1 MKPLAFSLLG
11 WVCAL
16 AGSAGLRAADL
27 QTLIDRSPFSPPG
40 MAVDASA
47 PEPAGT
53 LEFRGLVT
61 DEAGTAYSL
70 FDTSTNKGRWVRADD
85 ANGPLRVTGYDAA
98 NNVLDVEQNGRAL
111 RLSMKRAT
119 IQEGQAISAMASP
132 APSPTARPTTT
143 TTLASRRT
151 ADAQHLKAVAEEVQ
165 NRRKLRQAALAKAR
179 ASGQPVP
186 AAISP
191 GS

>member
-1 MKPLAFSLLG
+1 MKPFAFSLLG

-27 QTLIDRSPFSPPG
+27 QTLIDRSPFSPSG

-132 APSPTARPTTT
+132 APSATARPTTT

-151 ADAQHLKAVAEEVQ
+151 ADAQRLKAVAEEVQ